1 MNNKTDITTKPEKK
15 NDFYEILNKIIHL
28 KDEKV
33 LIKNENHHQ
42 GFPTKKVQNHF
53 FTDFEEGGVKDIIV
67 IQPSSN
73 VVIDSIAFVR
83 NGVNFND
90 FKLVYDLIDLS
101 NNKWAEIIG
110 ISERTMQHILKEK
123 KNLDQN
129 KSEKLMA
136 FLSLV
141 GYALD
146 VLGDHNNLIEWL
158 NYKSPILSGKTPLD
172 YVDTFQGINM
182 LREQLFKIESGNL
195 V

>member
-1 MNNKTDITTKPEKK
+1 MNNKTDITTKREKK
-15 NDFYEILNKIIHL
+15 NDFYEILDKIIYL

-42 GFPTKKVQNHF
+42 GLPTKKVQKHF
-53 FTDFEEGGVKDIIV
+53 FTDFEEGGVIGT
-67 IQPSSN
+67 N
-73 VVIDSIAFVR
+73 VFIHSIAFVR
-83 NGVNFND
+83 NGFNFND